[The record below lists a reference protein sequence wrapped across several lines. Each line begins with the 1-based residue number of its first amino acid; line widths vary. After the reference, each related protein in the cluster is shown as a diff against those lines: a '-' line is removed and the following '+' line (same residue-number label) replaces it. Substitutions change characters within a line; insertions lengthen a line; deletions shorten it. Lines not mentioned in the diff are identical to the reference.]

1 MDTISEVRAAAA
13 AVTGAH
19 HRRLGRNG
27 QDAAAAWT
35 GVVAGQGAGAVV
47 VCDGCSA
54 GASSEVG
61 ARLGAELV
69 IAAAAR
75 ELAAGGRAS
84 AIWASV
90 HDHVLDAL
98 DRMAASMRGDRT
110 RIVHD
115 HFLFTIVAAAYRG
128 DEVAVWAFGDGA
140 YAIGDRVRVLGSFPD
155 NQPPY
160 PAYALLGAAA
170 PSLPQPHVELAD
182 ARVGSVLV
190 ATDGPAEVGLDAFDD
205 SERYLRNPDA
215 LRRHLVVLARGD
227 ERIDWDGRRV
237 ERRAA
242 ALQDDGAV
250 ALLRW
255 RPRPAPVPPPLPL
268 PPPPGD
274 AS

>member
-1 MDTISEVRAAAA
+1 MDTNSEVRGAAA

-75 ELAAGGRAS
+75 ALAAGGRAS
-84 AIWASV
+84 AIWPAV
-90 HDHVLDAL
+90 HDHVLGAL
-98 DRMAASMRGDRT
+98 ERIAAAMPGDRE

-128 DEVAVWAFGDGA
+128 DEVAVWAVGDGA
-140 YAIGDRVRVLGSFPD
+140 YAIGERVRVLGPFPE
-155 NQPPY
+155 NRPPY
-160 PAYALLGAAA
+160 LAYALLGAAA
-170 PSLPQPHVELAD
+170 PVLPPPHVEAAD
-182 ARVGSVLV
+182 ARAGSVLV
-190 ATDGPAEVGLDAFDD
+190 ATDGPAEVGLDAFDGG
-205 SERYLRNPDA
+205 ERYLRNPDA
-215 LRRHLVVLARGD
+215 LRRHLAVLARGD
-227 ERIDWDGRRV
+227 ERIDWDSRRV

-242 ALQDDGAV
+242 ALQDDGAI
-250 ALLRW
+250 ALLQW
-255 RPRPAPVPPPLPL
+255 RPRPALAPAPSPL
-268 PPPPGD
+268 PGD